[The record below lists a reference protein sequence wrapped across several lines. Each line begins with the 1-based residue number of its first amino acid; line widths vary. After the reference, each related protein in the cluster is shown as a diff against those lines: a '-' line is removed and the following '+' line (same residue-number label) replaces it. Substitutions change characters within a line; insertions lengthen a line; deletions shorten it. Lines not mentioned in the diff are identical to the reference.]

1 MKEKEG
7 TSFLI
12 MLHLNHVCE
21 GISFFTFLK
30 GEVTRGYLV
39 QENKELYS
47 EKQNRVLT
55 FMRTPRELERV
66 RKRTQGTIRVVTELN
81 GWGR

>member
-1 MKEKEG
+1 MKVHH
-7 TSFLI
+7 FL
-12 MLHLNHVCE
+12 NNVTFNRVCE

-66 RKRTQGTIRVVTELN
+66 RKRTQGTIRVVTELD
-81 GWGR
+81 GWDR